1 MSSHSHGKGPAVV
14 AALLC
19 GIGCNKPDTAILAT
33 PEEIAQLSLAAEQ
46 VDATR
51 ELHINF
57 AEKADQNLVFA
68 VDGTTG
74 AASYA
79 EDYQNSVDVL
89 MEINAGGRYYT
100 YHGNEETDR
109 PDLKTSMACYFVGE
123 DGASIGINLDTTSI
137 EQVDG
142 YILSHETMHAF
153 TGDHSQ
159 GLQDA
164 RTGNESDAEVVDL
177 AQTFHDVPYQASLFQ
192 SIIDQ
197 VYHQLQYK
205 KDYTYYA
212 ESGMQNGRD
221 PQVIYDQFSLTPAM
235 KDRQEWARLMAEDAY
250 RGTKDIGE
258 GYAISESEYAVVL
271 AEDPN
276 LYNEQ
281 HEEALEWLSEF
292 KTKYIDSREADEAAY
307 ARRGRR

>member
-1 MSSHSHGKGPAVV
+1 MSSHSHGNGPAVV
-14 AALLC
+14 AALIC
-19 GIGCNKPDTAILAT
+19 GTGCNKPDTAVLAT
-33 PEEIAQLSLAAEQ
+33 PEEMAQLSLAAEQ
-46 VDATR
+46 VDASR
-51 ELHINF
+51 ELHISF

-79 EDYQNSVDVL
+79 EGYHSSVDIL

-100 YHGNEETDR
+100 YHGNNETNR
-109 PDLKTSMACYFVGE
+109 PDLKTSMACYFVDE
-123 DGASIGINLDTTSI
+123 DGASIGINLDTTTI

-159 GLQDA
+159 GLQEA
-164 RTGNESDAEVVDL
+164 RSGDESDAEVVGL

-192 SIIDQ
+192 SIVDQ
-197 VYHQLQYK
+197 VYLQLRYK
-205 KDYTYYA
+205 EDYTYYA
-212 ESGMQNGRD
+212 EMDLHNGRD

-235 KDRQEWARLMAEDAY
+235 MNQQEWAKLVAEDVY
-250 RGTKDIGE
+250 RGTTEIGV
-258 GYAISESEYAVVL
+258 GYAITETEYATALADDPVL
-271 AEDPN
+271 
-276 LYNEQ
+276 YTEQ
-281 HEEALEWLSEF
+281 HREALEWLSEF
-292 KTKYIDSREADEAAY
+292 KTKYIDSREADEAAH